1 MLSFNSYGGSF
12 IDFSLSDFCYQQPD
26 VQDRGG
32 VYYFPNESVGITASS
47 LCVYK
52 DLYGQYMSKVE
63 LLNGQF
69 DGKFIRWWENGG
81 KHQEKNYKDG
91 KLDGKWTET
100 WSGGRVMFERNYTD
114 GNLDTETTFSYYDNG
129 QIETKYNY
137 KDTHLDGEQTVWYK
151 NGQIKLQ
158 YNASGLGKATGWY
171 ENGQIKSDGIFND
184 GKLDGKETSWYENG
198 QMRGESNYKDGKK
211 DGKWT
216 WWLSDGL
223 KWKEAIFIND
233 EIVGD
238 CEYFNVAGPWDEY
251 TKEGFLI
258 PDLCPNQSNQDLL
271 EAEILALELAEEKAK
286 ANEYLKLLEEELK
299 AEHELAMKLIEQ
311 DKLNV
316 LKSAYVNN
324 IAARIKTNWRYQAA
338 EDDWSCEVY
347 VIQDRQGQ
355 VKAVDVRN
363 CNVGDSSLAKSFRDS
378 IERAVYKA
386 SPLPAAP
393 DESVFDSEMYMLFS
407 VN

>member
-1 MLSFNSYGGSF
+1 LFSLMLSFNSYGGSF

-69 DGKFIRWWENGG
+69 DGQFIRWWENGG

-100 WSGGRVMFERNYTD
+100 WSGGRVIFERNYTD
-114 GNLDTETTFSYYDNG
+114 GNIDTETTFSYYDNG
-129 QIETKYNY
+129 QIKTKYNY
-137 KDTHLDGEQTVWYK
+137 KDTHVDGEQTVWYE

-158 YNASGLGKATGWY
+158 YNATGLGKATGWY

-258 PDLCPNQSNQDLL
+258 PDLCPEPKSLPKGITLGD
-271 EAEILALELAEEKAK
+271 EIVSDQLDFLR
-286 ANEYLKLLEEELK
+286 
-299 AEHELAMKLIEQ
+299 
-311 DKLNV
+311 
-316 LKSAYVNN
+316 SAYVNN
-324 IAARIKTNWRYQAA
+324 IAARIKTFWRYQSAQ
-338 EDDWSCEVY
+338 DDWTCEVY
-347 VIQDRQGQ
+347 VIQGRQGQ

-363 CNVGDSSLAKSFRDS
+363 CNVGNSSLAKSFRDS
-378 IERAVYKA
+378 ISRAVNKA
-386 SPLPAAP
+386 SPLPGAP
-393 DESVFDSEMYMLFS
+393 DDAVFSKELYF
-407 VN
+407 VFTVK